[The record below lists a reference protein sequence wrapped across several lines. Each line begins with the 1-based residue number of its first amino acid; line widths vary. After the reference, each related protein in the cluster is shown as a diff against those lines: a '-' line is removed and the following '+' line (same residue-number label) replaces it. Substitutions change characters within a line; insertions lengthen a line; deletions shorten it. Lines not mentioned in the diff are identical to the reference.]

1 MERTLEP
8 GETLLCY
15 TDGMTEAEDR
25 AGVQFSEKG
34 CLEILGRGMASPL
47 PALLDSLYENVVG
60 HCGSRLLA
68 DDCTML
74 AVRRPSPH
82 TDAYRAQPDPRPVL
96 RRTPESEAR

>member
-1 MERTLEP
+1 MLPLPKGALVGAASGRRYSSMERTLEP

-15 TDGMTEAEDR
+15 TDGMTEAQDR
-25 AGVQFSEKG
+25 AGVPFSEKG
-34 CLEILGRGMASPL
+34 CLEMLRLRMTSPL

-74 AVRRPSPH
+74 AVRRPWTH
-82 TDAYRAQPDPRPVL
+82 A
-96 RRTPESEAR
+96 